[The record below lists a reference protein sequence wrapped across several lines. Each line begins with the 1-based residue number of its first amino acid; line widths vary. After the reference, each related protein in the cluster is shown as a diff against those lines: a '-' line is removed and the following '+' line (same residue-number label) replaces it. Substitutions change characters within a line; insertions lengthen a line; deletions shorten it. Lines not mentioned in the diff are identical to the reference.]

1 MGAPDRNSV
10 RPAAGTDVL
19 RFVTAGSVDDGKST
33 LIGRLLY
40 DTQSIPS
47 DQLVA
52 LKDASRR
59 RGRGELDLALLTDG
73 LEAEREQGITI
84 DVAYRYFSTA
94 KRHFVIADT
103 PGHEQYTRNMVT
115 GASNADCAV
124 LLVDARRG
132 ILRQTR
138 RHAFVCTLLAVPHMV
153 IAVNKMDLFEFDEK
167 VFRAIEKD
175 LRHLAVELG
184 APAPIVI
191 PVSSLLGDN
200 IVTRSTQTPWYDGQT
215 LLEVLETVDPARL
228 DYAFRLPVQ
237 RVARQTG
244 ALAVGRWHDFRGYQG
259 QIAAGSVAVG
269 DEVAVYPG
277 ARRSTVKALYAPGG
291 EVGRAAAPSSIT
303 LELETQIDISRG
315 SLIGSIE
322 TPPQESDAI
331 IADLCWFSERAY
343 DPRRRLL
350 IKHMTRTERVVIE
363 EIEYGIDIETLA
375 KVAAPASFAQNDLG
389 RVQLRAAK
397 PLAFDLYRENRT
409 TGAFILIDEA
419 SNETVAA
426 GMIYGSALQG

>member
-1 MGAPDRNSV
+1 MGVIEGRMARSGQ
-10 RPAAGTDVL
+10 GTDVL

-47 DQLVA
+47 DQLAA
-52 LKDASRR
+52 LQEASRR

-138 RHAFVCTLLAVPHMV
+138 RHAFVCALLAVPHMV
-153 IAVNKMDLFEFDEK
+153 VAVNKMDLFDFDEQI
-167 VFRAIEKD
+167 FRTIEAD
-175 LRHLAVELG
+175 LRHLAQELG
-184 APAPIVI
+184 APVPIVI

-200 IVTRSTQTPWYDGQT
+200 IVVRSSHTDWYHGRT
-215 LLEVLETVDPARL
+215 LLEVLEALDPARL
-228 DYAFRLPVQ
+228 DFAFRFPVQ

-259 QIAAGSVAVG
+259 QIAAGSVTLG
-269 DEVAVYPG
+269 QQVAVYPQG
-277 ARRSTVKALYAPGG
+277 RRATVKAIYGPAG
-291 EVGRAAAPSSIT
+291 ETPSATAPSSIM
-303 LELETQIDISRG
+303 LELDTQIDISRG
-315 SLIGSIE
+315 SLIGSVE
-322 TPPQESDAI
+322 QAPLQSDALL
-331 IADLCWFSERAY
+331 ADLCWFAEQSY

-350 IKHMTRTERVVIE
+350 IKHMARTERVRIE
-363 EIEYGIDIETLA
+363 EIEYRIDIETLTRI
-375 KVAAPASFAQNDLG
+375 AAPESFAQNDLG
-389 RVQLRAAK
+389 RVLLRVAK
-397 PLAFDLYRENRT
+397 PLAFDPYRENRT
-409 TGAFILIDEA
+409 TGSFILIDDA
-419 SNETVAA
+419 TNETVAA
-426 GMIYGSALQG
+426 GMIFGAALEG

>member
-1 MGAPDRNSV
+1 MGADESRMPRT
-10 RPAAGTDVL
+10 AQGTDVL

-47 DQLVA
+47 DQLAA
-52 LKDASRR
+52 LKEASRR
-59 RGRGELDLALLTDG
+59 RGRGELDLSLLTDG

-138 RHAFVCTLLAVPHMV
+138 RHAFVCALLAVPHMV
-153 IAVNKMDLFEFDEK
+153 IAVNKMDLFDFDEK
-167 VFRAIEKD
+167 VFRAIEAD
-175 LRHLAVELG
+175 LYHLAQELG
-184 APAPIVI
+184 APVPIVI

-200 IVTRSTQTPWYDGQT
+200 IVTRSAQSDWYDGRT
-215 LLEVLETVDPARL
+215 LLEVLETLDPARL
-228 DYAFRLPVQ
+228 DFAFRFPVQ

-259 QIAAGSVAVG
+259 QIAAGAVTVG
-269 DEVAVYPG
+269 QQVAVYPQG
-277 ARRSTVKALYAPGG
+277 RSATVKAIYGPAG
-291 EVGRAAAPSSIT
+291 ETLSAKAPSSVTI
-303 LELETQIDISRG
+303 ELDTQLDVSRG
-315 SLIGSIE
+315 SLIGSAE
-322 TPPQESDAI
+322 KPPLQSDAL
-331 IADLCWFSERAY
+331 IADLCWFSDKTY

-350 IKHMTRTERVVIE
+350 VKHMTRTERVRIDQ
-363 EIEYGIDIETLA
+363 IEYGIDIETLA
-375 KVAAPASFAQNDLG
+375 RIVAPETFAQNDLG
-389 RVQLRAAK
+389 RVLLRVAK
-397 PLAFDLYRENRT
+397 PLAFDPYRENRT
-409 TGAFILIDEA
+409 TGSFILIDEA
-419 SNETVAA
+419 TNETVAA
-426 GMIYGSALQG
+426 GMIFGAALEG